1 MLFIDLNTAE
11 TITAA
16 DLCREYHMF
25 KAEDPENHADNF
37 KTEFFNII
45 MATIN
50 GRNDLDIIGQTPREI
65 ENILSRIRRT
75 L

>member
-16 DLCREYHMF
+16 DLCREYHTF
-25 KAEDPENHADNF
+25 KAEDPENHAESF
-37 KTEFFNII
+37 KAEYFNII

-50 GRNDLDIIGQTPREI
+50 GRNDIDIVGQTPREI
-65 ENILSRIRRT
+65 ENIITRIRKT